1 MEYEKLTGS
10 LADAAIEPE
19 KVESSFKL
27 KEVNPRVIKNGA
39 AGPEPPPPPPPHEEI
54 NASMKNSLNKRIIN
68 YI

>member
-27 KEVNPRVIKNGA
+27 KEVNPRVIKNGT
-39 AGPEPPPPPPPHEEI
+39 AGVEPPPPPPPHEAIIIE
-54 NASMKNSLNKRIIN
+54 IIN
-68 YI
+68 TLIKCIN